1 MPFLETPFTSTILPI
16 PVTRLGAHPNVV
28 MAALAGRAGPITVE
42 HAGGSVTGDVLL
54 VRPGIEHSVRLG
66 ERGAD
71 VVYLNGLTFP
81 FEAPLAVALKGNL
94 ERLARRSIGG
104 DGCATEELRERL
116 AFATDPLP
124 AKVAEIVRAMQ
135 ADPMRRVSQ
144 EELVRCLDM
153 ERTRALRC
161 FKAST
166 GLTFRRF
173 KLWSALQHAALRMA
187 ERELVRTA
195 AMDAGFA
202 DTAHLS
208 RVFSSMF
215 GLSPSVA
222 IAGLDERDYGD
233 NAQNYNVGSRP
244 RHNLA

>member
-1 MPFLETPFTSTILPI
+1 MPFAKTPFTSTVLPI

-28 MAALAGRAGPITVE
+28 MAVLAGRAGPITVE

-54 VRPGIEHSVRLG
+54 VRPEVVHSVQLP

-81 FEAPLAVALKGNL
+81 YHAPLAVVLKGQL
-94 ERLARRSIGG
+94 ETLARRSIAG
-104 DGCATEELRERL
+104 DASASEELRDRL
-116 AFATDPLP
+116 AFATDPLS
-124 AKVAEIVRAMQ
+124 AKMAGIVRAMQ

-144 EELVRCLDM
+144 DELVRYLDM
-153 ERTRALRC
+153 ERTRALRA
-161 FKAST
+161 FKAAT

-173 KLWSALQHAALRMA
+173 KLWSALQHATLRMA

-215 GLSPSVA
+215 GLCPSVA
-222 IAGLDERDYGD
+222 IAGLDAQERE
-233 NAQNYNVGSRP
+233 
-244 RHNLA
+244 

>member
-1 MPFLETPFTSTILPI
+1 MPFAETPFISTVLPI

-28 MAALAGRAGPITVE
+28 MAVLAGRAGSITVE
-42 HAGGSVTGDVLL
+42 HAGVSLTGDVLL
-54 VRPGIEHSVRLG
+54 VRPGVVHSVRLPG
-66 ERGAD
+66 QGAD

-81 FEAPLAVALKGNL
+81 FEAPLAIALKANL
-94 ERLARRSIGG
+94 EALARRSVGG
-104 DGCATEELRERL
+104 DPCATEELRERL

-124 AKVAEIVRAMQ
+124 AKVAHIVRAMQ

-144 EELVRCLDM
+144 DELVRCLGL

-161 FKAST
+161 FKAAT

-173 KLWSALQHAALRMA
+173 KLWSALQHAAVRMT

-222 IAGLDERDYGD
+222 IAGLDEGERE
-233 NAQNYNVGSRP
+233 
-244 RHNLA
+244 

>member
-1 MPFLETPFTSTILPI
+1 MPFGETTFTSTILPI
-16 PVTRLGAHPNVV
+16 GVSRLAAHPNVV
-28 MAALAGRAGPITVE
+28 MAVLAGRAGPITVE

-54 VRPGIEHSVRLG
+54 VRPGIVHSVWLG
-66 ERGAD
+66 RRGAD

-81 FEAPLAVALKGNL
+81 FGAPLAVALKGNF
-94 ERLARRSIGG
+94 EQLARRSIGG
-104 DGCATEELRERL
+104 DCCATEELRERL

-144 EELVRCLDM
+144 DELVRCLDM

-161 FKAST
+161 FKAAT

-222 IAGLDERDYGD
+222 IAGLDEEEREW
-233 NAQNYNVGSRP
+233 R
-244 RHNLA
+244 

>member
-1 MPFLETPFTSTILPI
+1 MPFRETPFTSTILPI

-28 MAALAGRAGPITVE
+28 MAVLAGRAGPITVE
-42 HAGGSVTGDVLL
+42 HADVSVTGDVLL
-54 VRPGIEHSVRLG
+54 VRPGIVHSVRLA

-81 FEAPLAVALKGNL
+81 FEAPLAIALKGHL

-104 DGCATEELRERL
+104 DCCATEELREGL
-116 AFATDPLP
+116 ALATDPLP

-144 EELVRCLDM
+144 DELVRCLDM

-161 FKAST
+161 FKAAT

-222 IAGLDERDYGD
+222 IAGLDEWERE
-233 NAQNYNVGSRP
+233 
-244 RHNLA
+244 

>member
-1 MPFLETPFTSTILPI
+1 MPFAKTPFTSTVLPI

-28 MAALAGRAGPITVE
+28 MAVLAGRAGPITVE
-42 HAGGSVTGDVLL
+42 HEGGSLTGDVLL
-54 VRPGIEHSVRLG
+54 VRPGIVHSVWLG
-66 ERGAD
+66 RRGAD

-81 FEAPLAVALKGNL
+81 YHAPLAVVLKGNL
-94 ERLARRSIGG
+94 EALARRSIAG
-104 DGCATEELRERL
+104 DASATEELRQRL
-116 AFATDPLP
+116 AFATDPLS
-124 AKVAEIVRAMQ
+124 AKMAAIVRAMQ

-144 EELVRCLDM
+144 DELVRCLGM

-161 FKAST
+161 FKAAT

-173 KLWSALQHAALRMA
+173 KLWSALQHAAVRMA

-208 RVFSSMF
+208 RAFSSMF
-215 GLSPSVA
+215 GLCPSVA
-222 IAGLDERDYGD
+222 IAGLDEQERE
-233 NAQNYNVGSRP
+233 
-244 RHNLA
+244 

>member
-1 MPFLETPFTSTILPI
+1 MPVVETPFASTILPI
-16 PVTRLGAHPNVV
+16 GVSHLAAHPNVV
-28 MAALAGRAGPITVE
+28 MAVLAGRSGPITVE
-42 HAGGSVTGDVLL
+42 YPGVSVTGDVLL
-54 VRPGIEHSVRLG
+54 VRPDIVHSVWLG
-66 ERGAD
+66 RGAD
-71 VVYLNGLTFP
+71 VVYLNGLAFP
-81 FEAPLAVALKGNL
+81 FDAPLAVVLKGRL
-94 ERLARRSIGG
+94 EQLARRSIGG
-104 DGCATEELRERL
+104 DPCAPRELRERL
-116 AFATDPLP
+116 AFASDPLP
-124 AKVAEIVRAMQ
+124 PKVAEVIRAMQ

-144 EELVRCLDM
+144 DELMRRLNM

-173 KLWSALQHAALRMA
+173 KRWSALQHAAVRMA

-208 RVFSSMF
+208 RVFRGMF

-222 IAGLDERDYGD
+222 IAGLDAPEAGMTALARND
-233 NAQNYNVGSRP
+233 VG
-244 RHNLA
+244 

>member
-1 MPFLETPFTSTILPI
+1 
-16 PVTRLGAHPNVV
+16 
-28 MAALAGRAGPITVE
+28 
-42 HAGGSVTGDVLL
+42 
-54 VRPGIEHSVRLG
+54 
-66 ERGAD
+66 
-71 VVYLNGLTFP
+71 
-81 FEAPLAVALKGNL
+81 
-94 ERLARRSIGG
+94 
-104 DGCATEELRERL
+104 
-116 AFATDPLP
+116 
-124 AKVAEIVRAMQ
+124 MQ

-144 EELVRCLDM
+144 DELVGYLGM

-161 FKAST
+161 FKTST

-173 KLWSALQHAALRMA
+173 KLWSALQYAAVRMA

-222 IAGLDERDYGD
+222 IAGLDERE
-233 NAQNYNVGSRP
+233 RE
-244 RHNLA
+244 

>member
-1 MPFLETPFTSTILPI
+1 MPFGETPFTSTILPI
-16 PVTRLGAHPNVV
+16 GVPRLAAHPNVV
-28 MAALAGRAGPITVE
+28 MAVLAGRDGPITVE

-54 VRPGIEHSVRLG
+54 VRPGIVHSVWLG
-66 ERGAD
+66 RGAD

-81 FEAPLAVALKGNL
+81 FEAPLAVALKGIF
-94 ERLARRSIGG
+94 EQLARRSIGG
-104 DGCATEELRERL
+104 DSCATEELRERL

-144 EELVRCLDM
+144 AELVRCLDM

-161 FKAST
+161 FKAAT

-222 IAGLDERDYGD
+222 IAGLDEPERE
-233 NAQNYNVGSRP
+233 R
-244 RHNLA
+244 R

>member
-1 MPFLETPFTSTILPI
+1 MRGTMPFGETPFTSTILPI

-28 MAALAGRAGPITVE
+28 MAVLAGRDGPITVE

-54 VRPGIEHSVRLG
+54 VRPGIVHSVRLG
-66 ERGAD
+66 RGAD

-81 FEAPLAVALKGNL
+81 FDAPLAVALKGNFEL
-94 ERLARRSIGG
+94 LARRSIGG
-104 DGCATEELRERL
+104 DCCATEELRQRL

-144 EELVRCLDM
+144 DELVRCLGM

-161 FKAST
+161 FKAAT

-195 AMDAGFA
+195 AMDSGFA

-222 IAGLDERDYGD
+222 IAGLDERE
-233 NAQNYNVGSRP
+233 RE
-244 RHNLA
+244 

>member
-1 MPFLETPFTSTILPI
+1 MPFRETPFTSTILPI

-28 MAALAGRAGPITVE
+28 MAVLAGRAGPITVE
-42 HAGGSVTGDVLL
+42 HADVSVTGDVLL
-54 VRPGIEHSVRLG
+54 VRPGIVHSVRLA

-81 FEAPLAVALKGNL
+81 FEAPLAIALKGHL

-104 DGCATEELRERL
+104 DCCATEELREGL

-144 EELVRCLDM
+144 DELVRCLDM

-161 FKAST
+161 FKAAT

-222 IAGLDERDYGD
+222 IAGLDEWERE
-233 NAQNYNVGSRP
+233 
-244 RHNLA
+244 

>member
-1 MPFLETPFTSTILPI
+1 MPFGETPFTSTILPI
-16 PVTRLGAHPNVV
+16 GVSRLAAHPNVV
-28 MAALAGRAGPITVE
+28 MAVLAGRAGPITVE
-42 HAGGSVTGDVLL
+42 HAAVSVTGEVLL
-54 VRPGIEHSVRLG
+54 VRPGVMHSVWLG
-66 ERGAD
+66 RGAD

-81 FEAPLAVALKGNL
+81 FGAPLAVALKGNL
-94 ERLARRSIGG
+94 EVLARRSIGG
-104 DGCATEELRERL
+104 DPCATAELRERL

-124 AKVAEIVRAMQ
+124 AKVAAIVRAVQ

-144 EELVRCLDM
+144 DELMRRLDM

-161 FKAST
+161 FKATT

-173 KLWSALQHAALRMA
+173 KLWSALQHAAMKMA

-222 IAGLDERDYGD
+222 IAGLDARERE
-233 NAQNYNVGSRP
+233 
-244 RHNLA
+244 